1 MQPLLVVTWNLFHGR
16 TVPPSG
22 EAYLEEMVGLIA
34 AAAPGVA
41 CLQELPV
48 WALERLERWSGM
60 RPIPAVTMPALGGAL
75 ASRLTERAPDR
86 LRSGLTGQAN
96 AILVAPSLDVRE
108 TAVIPLNPRGF
119 RRREAQRM
127 RLPGGVRGAWGQ
139 NRRVAQVIRIGAGE
153 RSVAVANTHLTR
165 LADSRPAEAELE
177 RALAYA
183 AGFARPGEPLVLC
196 GDLNLTPSSSAVLAG
211 VAALGFSPPQ
221 PGIDQIL
228 ARGLRLVRD
237 PAPWPDA
244 RRRRCT
250 SLLSDHA
257 PVEAAM
263 MWP

>member
-22 EAYLEEMVGLIA
+22 EAHLEEMVGLIA

-60 RPIPAVTMPALGGAL
+60 QPITAVTMPALGGAL

-127 RLPGGVRGAWGQ
+127 RLPGGVRRAWGQ

-177 RALAYA
+177 RVLAYA

-196 GDLNLTPSSSAVLAG
+196 GDLNPTPSKLGRAG
-211 VAALGFSPPQ
+211 RRRGASGSRAPQ

-228 ARGLRLVRD
+228 ARGMRSFSPRAL
-237 PAPWPDA
+237 A
-244 RRRRCT
+244 RRAPRRT

-257 PVEAAM
+257 PSKQR
-263 MWP
+263 